1 MKERRMRLAT
11 ILIVASGV
19 TASPVHAACWKLPNG
34 SIITISSVST
44 KPAKGARIV
53 PCDQGE
59 PVVVKKMPTTQ
70 GSQIIRPFN
79 GRMSAGYFDSV
90 YATEESRQ
98 HLGIDI
104 AGEAGSSVKAPIS
117 GTVKLNNTDVG
128 DVMQAYLV
136 IRGDNGDEHV
146 LGHITSALS
155 ERSVVKA
162 GDDVG
167 RIRKWPG
174 NSHVHWGINRKSV
187 AGAMIGK
194 WGWGRAPV
202 SATRS
207 EASALGW
214 REP

>member
-1 MKERRMRLAT
+1 MRLAI
-11 ILIVASGV
+11 ILLIASGFA
-19 TASPVHAACWKLPNG
+19 ASPVHAACWKLPNG
-34 SIITISSVST
+34 SIITTSSVST
-44 KPAKGARIV
+44 KPAKGARVV
-53 PCDQGE
+53 PCDQVE
-59 PVVVKKMPTTQ
+59 PVVVKKMPTMQ

-79 GRMSAGYFDSV
+79 GRMSAGYFDPA

-117 GTVKLNNTDVG
+117 GTVKLNKTDAG

-146 LGHITSALS
+146 LGHITSTLS
-155 ERSVVKA
+155 EGSAVKA
-162 GDDVG
+162 GEDVG
-167 RIRKWPG
+167 RIRTWPG

-187 AGAMIGK
+187 AGAMTGK

-214 REP
+214 KEP